1 MITTFLH
8 DSELNQL
15 TSDREI
21 NYLIGAV
28 RDLSA
33 ENWQVV
39 ERIHRIYPRFFWAW
53 RTFKIVKHYEIYK
66 YVGGF
71 GPWQQINFYPGP
83 DASSSINT
91 SCNATT
97 ASAFLY
103 GLLAGI
109 HDKRKIHAPSIE
121 DCTDC

>member
-1 MITTFLH
+1 MIQAGGYGWVVILALVLAVVVWFET
-8 DSELNQL
+8 
-15 TSDREI
+15 
-21 NYLIGAV
+21 IG
-28 RDLSA
+28 
-33 ENWQVV
+33 E
-39 ERIHRIYPRFFWAW
+39 
-53 RTFKIVKHYEIYK
+53 YE
-66 YVGGF
+66 
-71 GPWQQINFYPGP
+71 FYPGP

-91 SCNATT
+91 SCNAT